1 MNYPLLIVF
10 IILYVTSILFII
22 SKSNVDFKNIK
33 LFKSIRI
40 VVIILFILEL
50 TLEIIYNLTYSN
62 YFTNRILVLVLIL
75 SGVYTFVTL
84 KKDSFPLQKVYF
96 GLYLVYPLFALLTF
110 FLDRIMFV
118 IVASPLIFSYML
130 PKVYFSDSNYEI
142 RTFGGGLAY
151 PRIELVEKFTITEKR
166 LAITYLD
173 YIKEREYSS
182 FEILESSEDS
192 LITLLSQ
199 DTVTF
204 YKNLDKP

>member
-84 KKDSFPLQKVYF
+84 KKDSFPLQKV
-96 GLYLVYPLFALLTF
+96 
-110 FLDRIMFV
+110 
-118 IVASPLIFSYML
+118 
-130 PKVYFSDSNYEI
+130 
-142 RTFGGGLAY
+142 
-151 PRIELVEKFTITEKR
+151 
-166 LAITYLD
+166 
-173 YIKEREYSS
+173 
-182 FEILESSEDS
+182 
-192 LITLLSQ
+192 
-199 DTVTF
+199 
-204 YKNLDKP
+204 